1 MPRYAHTG
9 LTCGDLAATERFY
22 TKHFGFRRAR
32 VVDLGGGKQIVFL
45 KGAGTCLELF
55 QGTGS
60 DPAGPPAADGHGF
73 PGIRHLAFEVAD
85 VEAFIKALG
94 ADLKVNL
101 GPLHFD
107 AFIPGWAAVWVRDPD
122 DRVVEICQGYRD
134 DDNPPP
140 FAG

>member
-1 MPRYAHTG
+1 MLRYAHTG
-9 LTCGDLAATERFY
+9 LTCADLAATERFY

-45 KGAGTCLELF
+45 KGADTCLELF
-55 QGTGS
+55 QGAGS
-60 DPAGPPAADGHGF
+60 DPAGIPAADGHGY
-73 PGIRHLAFEVAD
+73 PGIRHLAFEVDD
-85 VEAFIKALG
+85 VEAFIKTLG

-107 AFIPGWAAVWVRDPD
+107 AFISGWAAVWVRDPD

>member
-9 LTCGDLAATERFY
+9 LTCRDLAATERFY

-45 KGAGTCLELF
+45 KGADTYLELF
-55 QGTGS
+55 QGEGN
-60 DPAGPPAADGHGF
+60 DPAGTPAADGHGF
-73 PGIRHLAFEVAD
+73 PGIRHLAFEVDD
-85 VEAFIKALG
+85 VEAFIKTLDS
-94 ADLKVNL
+94 DLKVNL

>member
-9 LTCGDLAATERFY
+9 LTCRDLAATERFY

-32 VVDLGGGKQIVFL
+32 VVDLGGGNQIVFL
-45 KGAGTCLELF
+45 KNENTYLELF
-55 QGTGS
+55 QGSGQ
-60 DPAGPPAADGHGF
+60 DPAGTPKADGHAF
-73 PGIRHLAFEVAD
+73 PGFRHLAFEVPD
-85 VEAFIKALG
+85 VEAFAKTLG
-94 ADLKVNL
+94 PDLKVNL
-101 GPLHFD
+101 GPLRFD

-134 DDNPPP
+134 QDAPPP